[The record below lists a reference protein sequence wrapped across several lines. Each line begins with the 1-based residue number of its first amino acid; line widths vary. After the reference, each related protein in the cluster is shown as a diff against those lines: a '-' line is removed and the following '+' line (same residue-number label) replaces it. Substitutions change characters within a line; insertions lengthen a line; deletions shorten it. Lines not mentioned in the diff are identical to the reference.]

1 MMKAL
6 SVLIAAF
13 TALFG
18 GVQMFQGGGGE
29 SVANETVPSNSYKLV
44 ANGDEG
50 ACAVTRGAM
59 ISDGLSLLTVAPNC
73 RRLLPGIERAKFWRD
88 QNDGTVAFSANGI
101 DPIVAF
107 SVANR
112 GWFKTY
118 APHAA
123 AAVIG
128 GRRSL
133 SRQGVVFLQLQIG
146 KHPWDNRR
154 YCAGTEAV

>member
-6 SVLIAAF
+6 SVLIAA

-29 SVANETVPSNSYKLV
+29 SVADETVPSNSYKLV

-50 ACAVTRGAM
+50 ACAVTRGAT
-59 ISDGLSLLTVAPNC
+59 ISDGLSLLTVG

-107 SVANR
+107 SVAD
-112 GWFKTY
+112 GDGYESY
-118 APHAA
+118 APTLPLLSL
-123 AAVIG
+123 AVDG
-128 GRRSL
+128 
-133 SRQGVVFLQLQIG
+133 
-146 KHPWDNRR
+146 H
-154 YCAGTEAV
+154 